1 MGVDL
6 FYFQLF
12 YLINSNQKQLVPI
25 YFLLRFFE
33 KKSMKKILSCFFYC
47 RRYDYLFLNLKNA
60 LHFRKK
66 KKIRGVNK
74 RGQIQVVL
82 DNFRRVD
89 DLKIKI
95 DRQYTHLQKLQ
106 DSRFQQVQLTQYRL
120 SDLALRS
127 EDIEML
133 NIAPRWLT
141 LAAGERERRPFCRI
155 TSRELERDRCR

>member
-1 MGVDL
+1 
-6 FYFQLF
+6 
-12 YLINSNQKQLVPI
+12 
-25 YFLLRFFE
+25 
-33 KKSMKKILSCFFYC
+33 MKKILSCFFYC

-95 DRQYTHLQKLQ
+95 DR
-106 DSRFQQVQLTQYRL
+106 
-120 SDLALRS
+120 
-127 EDIEML
+127 
-133 NIAPRWLT
+133 
-141 LAAGERERRPFCRI
+141 
-155 TSRELERDRCR
+155 